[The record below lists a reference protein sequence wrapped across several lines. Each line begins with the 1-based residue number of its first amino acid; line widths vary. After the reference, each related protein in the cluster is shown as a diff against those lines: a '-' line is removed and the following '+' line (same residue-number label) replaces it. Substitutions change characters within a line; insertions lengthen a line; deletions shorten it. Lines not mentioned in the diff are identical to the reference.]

1 LSEDQ
6 STLFEPTFN
15 RSVKIRGKD
24 ERITS
29 DAGALLLR
37 EADHRLGITAD
48 LASALYDPRQ
58 QDKIRYQL
66 VELLRERIYAL
77 ALGYNT
83 QDDLDILAHDP
94 AMKAS
99 VWDRPGDQVA
109 EERLASQPT
118 HSRLMNILTWCKS
131 NLGSLRGSLAA
142 SILRHQRATG
152 GDHAVMHGTIDID
165 GFPIE
170 TFGKQEGAAYNGYH
184 KTVEYYPLVASFS
197 AEGDY
202 DHLRLGDGFLHA
214 LLRKGNAGP
223 AEGALRFILK
233 ALKKAAPLAKVL
245 DIRFDA
251 AFTNGL
257 IMDRLTDLRIRFLG
271 RLKGNDVLK
280 RMAAPHLHRPPGR
293 PPKEGYESIVE
304 LGWYQAEEWRHAQRI
319 VLVVVDRPDRSGQLK
334 LIPDHFFLVTTWT
347 QEEKDVAALLDHYR
361 RRGTFEDRIGE
372 FNQALSPH
380 LSLPSFVENEG
391 PLPALVLA
399 FLCGKRSD
407 APPDSSGFQSARHTT
422 RRIGERFSQRMG
434 PRPFSTHRFE
444 SGRAYGE
451 RRPADLFRR
460 GRSRRSVLGASLA
473 PYPTLA
479 VAGTLEASPS
489 TKTP

>member
-1 LSEDQ
+1 MSEA
-6 STLFEPTFN
+6 FIPTFN
-15 RSVKIRGKD
+15 RAVKVRNKD

-37 EADHRLGITAD
+37 EADHRLGLTAD
-48 LASALYDPRQ
+48 LATSLYDPRR

-77 ALGYNT
+77 ALGYST

-99 VWDRPGDQVA
+99 VWDRPGNRVS

-118 HSRLMNILTWCKS
+118 HSRLMNILTEYKG
-131 NLGSLRGSLAA
+131 NLESLRGSLAT

-152 GDHAVMHGTIDID
+152 KDHAVLHGTIDID

-184 KTVEYYPLVASFS
+184 RSYEYYPLLASFS

-202 DHLRLGDGFLHA
+202 DHQRLGDGFIHA
-214 LLRKGNAGP
+214 LLRKGNAGG
-223 AEGALRFILK
+223 AEGATRFILK
-233 ALKKAAPLAKVL
+233 ALKKAASLAKVL

-251 AFTNGL
+251 AFTIGR
-257 IMDRLTDLRIRFLG
+257 IMDRLTDLHIRFLG

-280 RMAAPHLHRPPGR
+280 RMAAPHLLRPSGR

-304 LGWYQAEEWRHAQRI
+304 LGSYQAEDWRHAQRV
-319 VLVVVDRPDRSGQLK
+319 VLVVVDRPESSGQLK
-334 LIPDHFFLVTTWT
+334 LSPDHFFLVTTWK
-347 QEEKDVAALLDHYR
+347 QDEKDAAELLDHYR

-372 FNQALSPH
+372 FNHAISPH
-380 LSLPSFVENEG
+380 LSLPSFAENEAM
-391 PLPALVLA
+391 LLLALVA
-399 FLCGKRSD
+399 FDLLTILRGEMESTSTNGWDLGRFQRTALKAGARMVKGGRRIFFDVAAAVAPFWARLWRRIRRWRWPKRWNIPQQPKCREYMP
-407 APPDSSGFQSARHTT
+407 PPDHAHLS
-422 RRIGERFSQRMG
+422 
-434 PRPFSTHRFE
+434 
-444 SGRAYGE
+444 
-451 RRPADLFRR
+451 L
-460 GRSRRSVLGASLA
+460 VLR
-473 PYPTLA
+473 
-479 VAGTLEASPS
+479 E
-489 TKTP
+489 